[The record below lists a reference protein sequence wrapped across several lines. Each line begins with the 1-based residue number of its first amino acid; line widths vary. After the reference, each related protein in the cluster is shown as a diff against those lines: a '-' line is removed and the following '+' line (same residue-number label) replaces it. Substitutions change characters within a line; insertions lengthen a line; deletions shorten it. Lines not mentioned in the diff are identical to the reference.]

1 MKLSKE
7 NENLLCSIYNKIN
20 LKVGLFSIPTFNIYA
35 HLLAIFNTINAIFD
49 LTNLLVTDEES
60 KKNLLITSTVLNIL
74 SLFAVLV
81 HKIITDKDLKPDQK
95 QAILACKRLIRKI
108 RVLTFS
114 NDIVSKEKE
123 EINVQNIVDSYNDLL
138 ETLPNVSD
146 NTIEK
151 YKKRIEEVD
160 LEKFL
165 E

>member
-1 MKLSKE
+1 MILSKE
-7 NENLLCSIYNKIN
+7 NEKLLAYIYSNIN

-95 QAILACKRLIRKI
+95 QAILSCQRLIRKI
-108 RVLTFS
+108 RFLTFS
-114 NDIVSKEKE
+114 NDVVSKEIQELK
-123 EINVQNIVDSYNDLL
+123 VQNVVESYHDLL

-146 NTIEK
+146 KTIEK
-151 YKKRIEEVD
+151 YKKRIED
-160 LEKFL
+160 INLDKIS
-165 E
+165 